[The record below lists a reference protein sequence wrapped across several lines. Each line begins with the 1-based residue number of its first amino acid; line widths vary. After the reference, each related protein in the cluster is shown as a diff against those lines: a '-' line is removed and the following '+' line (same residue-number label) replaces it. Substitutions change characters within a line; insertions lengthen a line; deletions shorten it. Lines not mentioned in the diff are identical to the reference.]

1 MNKIYF
7 DNAATTKMDSSVIEV
22 MNSVMIENYGNPS
35 STHSFGRAS
44 RTIVE
49 KARKSI
55 ANEFNVTPNE
65 IFFTSGGTE
74 GDNTILVSAVKDL
87 GVKTIITSKIEHKAV
102 LNVVKLLEKTSS
114 VNVVYVKLSENGI
127 IDYNDLEKILNY
139 DDTKKLISL
148 MHVNNEIGT
157 LLDLKKV
164 SNLCEKYDAFF
175 HSDTV
180 QTIGKYKIDLSEI
193 NIDFIVGSAHKFHGP
208 KGIGFTYVNKK
219 NKLMPLVV
227 GGSQERG
234 MRAGTEAVHN
244 ISGMEKAFLLSYLN
258 LQNNKKHVIELK
270 TYFINQIKEKL
281 PNIKFNGNCDS
292 NDSSTYTILNLCLP
306 VPKEKSVLLEFNLDL
321 KGIACS
327 RGSACQSGSS
337 QGSHVLNNILS
348 KDDLNKPSIRFSFSQ
363 FNKKEE
369 IDIVVEVLKTFIR
382 SN

>member
-1 MNKIYF
+1 
-7 DNAATTKMDSSVIEV
+7 
-22 MNSVMIENYGNPS
+22 
-35 STHSFGRAS
+35 
-44 RTIVE
+44 
-49 KARKSI
+49 
-55 ANEFNVTPNE
+55 
-65 IFFTSGGTE
+65 
-74 GDNTILVSAVKDL
+74 VSAVKDL

-258 LQNNKKHVIELK
+258 LQNNKKYVIELK

>member
-7 DNAATTKMDSSVIEV
+7 DNAATTKIDPSVIEV
-22 MNSVMIENYGNPS
+22 MSSVMVENYGNPS
-35 STHSFGRAS
+35 STHSFGRAA

-74 GDNTILVSAVKDL
+74 GDNTILVSAVRDL

-102 LNVVKLLEKTSS
+102 LNVIKLLEKASS

-127 IDYNDLEKILNY
+127 IDYDDLEKILNE

-164 SNLCEKYDAFF
+164 SDLCEKYNAFF

-227 GGSQERG
+227 GGSQ
-234 MRAGTEAVHN
+234 
-244 ISGMEKAFLLSYLN
+244 
-258 LQNNKKHVIELK
+258 
-270 TYFINQIKEKL
+270 
-281 PNIKFNGNCDS
+281 
-292 NDSSTYTILNLCLP
+292 
-306 VPKEKSVLLEFNLDL
+306 
-321 KGIACS
+321 
-327 RGSACQSGSS
+327 
-337 QGSHVLNNILS
+337 
-348 KDDLNKPSIRFSFSQ
+348 
-363 FNKKEE
+363 
-369 IDIVVEVLKTFIR
+369 
-382 SN
+382 